1 MLCQLTLHEYIT
13 HRIKLER
20 GPVWPAGITFGS
32 RWQNFFCLF
41 IKSISITF
49 QFVFHENKER
59 ILEWYKATMVRN
71 KVTIAF
77 GQAEYV
83 FQKNL
88 PNRLEKISNTANF
101 SIWTFEQ
108 PEANDQYPIC
118 KKCYPVIFSSHFVW
132 IDKGEKMRTQMISC
146 LLKRNDWNWKENGI

>member
-1 MLCQLTLHEYIT
+1 
-13 HRIKLER
+13 
-20 GPVWPAGITFGS
+20 
-32 RWQNFFCLF
+32 
-41 IKSISITF
+41 
-49 QFVFHENKER
+49 
-59 ILEWYKATMVRN
+59 MVRN

-88 PNRLEKISNTANF
+88 PNRLEKISNAANF

-118 KKCYPVIFSSHFVW
+118 KKC
-132 IDKGEKMRTQMISC
+132 
-146 LLKRNDWNWKENGI
+146 